1 MLQRNEKLEKR
12 LREIIAE
19 CDAVSAKSA
28 AIGNELQVI
37 PELPRLKIDLD
48 IPPACLD
55 TREGLAAF
63 RAMLPSVRVVFR
75 AGGWGRLAPLARLW
89 LAYCLC
95 RAVPALNVRESWK
108 LVRAK

>member
-1 MLQRNEKLEKR
+1 MTQPNKDAKLEDR
-12 LREIIAE
+12 IRAIIHE
-19 CDAVSAKSA
+19 CDDISRKSKE
-28 AIGNELQVI
+28 IGDGI
-37 PELPRLKIDLD
+37 RTIPRLKIDLD

-55 TREGLAAF
+55 TRDGLAAF

-75 AGGWGRLAPLARLW
+75 AGGWGRLMPLGRLW

-95 RAVPALNVRESWK
+95 RAVPALSVRESWK